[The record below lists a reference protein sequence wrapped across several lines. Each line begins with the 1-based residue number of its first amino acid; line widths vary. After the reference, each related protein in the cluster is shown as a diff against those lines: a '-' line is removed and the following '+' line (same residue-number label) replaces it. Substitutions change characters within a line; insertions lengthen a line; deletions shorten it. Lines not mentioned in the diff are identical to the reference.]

1 VSLIEIDRTPSIADE
16 SYMIDLFSEELA
28 DAMTTSTSSPTAS
41 ACVGPSCALDCCVSA
56 CTILQCT
63 GGSCGV
69 A

>member
-1 VSLIEIDRTPSIADE
+1 VSLIEIDRTSSVDDE

-28 DAMTTSTSSPTAS
+28 DVMTTSASSPTA
-41 ACVGPSCALDCCVSA
+41 SCALDCCVSG

-63 GGSCGV
+63 GGNCGV